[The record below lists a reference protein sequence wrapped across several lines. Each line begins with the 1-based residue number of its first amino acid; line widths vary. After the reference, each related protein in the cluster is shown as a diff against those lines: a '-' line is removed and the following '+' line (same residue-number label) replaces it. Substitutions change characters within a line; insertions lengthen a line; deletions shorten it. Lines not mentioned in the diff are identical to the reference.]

1 MTLNFQ
7 SGLFKDISSM
17 LKNADDYNVII
28 KVGKSQDI
36 KEFRAHSNILRSHSQ
51 HFINII
57 PADINKKNTI
67 FTIIK
72 PNITPTIFEII
83 LKYIYTGEFNFKNK
97 SGTDSFKL
105 LVACNN
111 LLLEELVEYLQS
123 FLIEQH
129 SSWIRQ
135 NFVLVLNT
143 IFKSP
148 ILKKL
153 QDYCIDFI
161 CTNPL
166 IIITSSDFL
175 LLDKVTLFYLLK
187 RDILRIKETNIWEF
201 LIKWG
206 IKQTPGLENKY
217 NQDEWTD
224 KDYKDL
230 KNTLIDLIPLIK
242 FNNINSNDF
251 YDKIRPYEVIIPIN
265 LYDEIL
271 EYHLVIKPK
280 LLELKD
286 PIYIRNEN
294 DPIYKFK
301 LIYHGKPNEILS
313 NNNNNNNSSNE
324 DSFAN

>member
-7 SGLFKDISSM
+7 SCLFKDISSM

-51 HFINII
+51 HFKNVI

-105 LVACNN
+105 LVACSN

-135 NFVLVLNT
+135 NFVLVLNA

-153 QDYCIDFI
+153 QDYF
-161 CTNPL
+161 
-166 IIITSSDFL
+166 
-175 LLDKVTLFYLLK
+175 
-187 RDILRIKETNIWEF
+187 
-201 LIKWG
+201 
-206 IKQTPGLENKY
+206 
-217 NQDEWTD
+217 
-224 KDYKDL
+224 
-230 KNTLIDLIPLIK
+230 
-242 FNNINSNDF
+242 
-251 YDKIRPYEVIIPIN
+251 IIPIN

-280 LLELKD
+280 LCIYNSKIIKPKLVNVFINWIDKELKD
-286 PIYIRNEN
+286 PIYIRNEY

-324 DSFAN
+324 DSFANLILIKTKGSNTKNFGGYNSHDLKVNCKSYEKDLCTSTYKIEEIEAYNVTKFI

>member
-7 SGLFKDISSM
+7 SCLFKDISSM

-51 HFINII
+51 HFKNVI

-105 LVACNN
+105 LVACSN

-135 NFVLVLNT
+135 NFVLVLNA

-153 QDYCIDFI
+153 QDYC
-161 CTNPL
+161 L
-166 IIITSSDFL
+166 
-175 LLDKVTLFYLLK
+175 
-187 RDILRIKETNIWEF
+187 
-201 LIKWG
+201 
-206 IKQTPGLENKY
+206 
-217 NQDEWTD
+217 
-224 KDYKDL
+224 YKS
-230 KNTLIDLIPLIK
+230 
-242 FNNINSNDF
+242 FNNYN
-251 YDKIRPYEVIIPIN
+251 
-265 LYDEIL
+265 
-271 EYHLVIKPK
+271 
-280 LLELKD
+280 
-286 PIYIRNEN
+286 
-294 DPIYKFK
+294 FK
-301 LIYHGKPNEILS
+301 
-313 NNNNNNNSSNE
+313 
-324 DSFAN
+324 